1 MIQKLKAKGFTS
13 SPYQD
18 DVLEGEFNGMDVN
31 VHVVTNNNKVYRIM
45 VCDVNTQ
52 SAGDIRIRFNHL
64 CRQFEANNK
73 YFAAGSDFII
83 PDNEDISY
91 EILVHDKRYQAGFYQ
106 LPAPKDTVF
115 NEAVAIIR
123 SEYTDEEFLNM
134 SNEQRAIAVEP
145 ITTSILDKYSK
156 NLVWFTIG
164 NYQGKYYI
172 IMYYDNKY
180 NEANGEDL

>member
-1 MIQKLKAKGFTS
+1 MIRKLKAKGFTS

-73 YFAAGSDFII
+73 YLAVSPNSII
-83 PDNEDISY
+83 PDDEDISY
-91 EILVHDKRYQAGFYQ
+91 EIAVHDKRYQAGFYQ

-115 NEAVAIIR
+115 NEVASMIG
-123 SEYTDEEFLNM
+123 SKYTKEELLNM
-134 SNEQRAIAVEP
+134 SDEQRAIAVEP

-156 NLVWFTIG
+156 NLVWFAIST
-164 NYQGKYYI
+164 YQGKYYI
-172 IMYYDNKY
+172 IIFYDNEY
-180 NEANGEDL
+180 NMANGEDL